1 MPGQMVLQYQAREA
15 LLLYRSDTVSDRY
28 ATDIQDADR
37 YAIDSQ
43 DGYSAIGGVWGR
55 GREEGGGSEAE
66 GGEGALLMPDSGLMQ
81 IKGHTSHTSSTPHPH
96 HTQTHGS
103 IDDLV
108 TNSERGERSGYVRGG
123 EGAAE
128 SGTSQGGVG
137 VALHG
142 GGRGGGREREGAELT
157 LTGLDCSL
165 ALTPA
170 GWHVISSVIPGGAC
184 DRSGVEPGS
193 ILEAIDGRALR
204 GLSAAQIKE
213 LSRGAVGTTAK
224 LTITSVAALLHN
236 PDDHTTPQPNNLGPN
251 TETHLGHNGVNDS
264 KHPGPFSALLDCTRR
279 TTGTRLSDFAFD
291 ASDLCSSFKP
301 PGRGYDLAS
310 PRLACLECVLV
321 LDCALLLECVLE
333 CVLLLGT
340 TKRHQ
345 GWLRLKGVR
354 GPEACTR

>member
-1 MPGQMVLQYQAREA
+1 
-15 LLLYRSDTVSDRY
+15 
-28 ATDIQDADR
+28 
-37 YAIDSQ
+37 
-43 DGYSAIGGVWGR
+43 
-55 GREEGGGSEAE
+55 
-66 GGEGALLMPDSGLMQ
+66 MPDSGLMQ
-81 IKGHTSHTSSTPHPH
+81 IQGHTSHTPSTPHPH

-123 EGAAE
+123 GGAAE
-128 SGTSQGGVG
+128 SGTSQGAIVG
-137 VALHG
+137 VALHR
-142 GGRGGGREREGAELT
+142 GGRGGEREREGAELT
-157 LTGLDCSL
+157 LAGLDCSL

-224 LTITSVAALLHN
+224 LTITSVAGLLHDH
-236 PDDHTTPQPNNLGPN
+236 DDHTIPQPNNLGPD
-251 TETHLGHNGVNDS
+251 TETHLGHDGVNDS
-264 KHPGPFSALLDCTRR
+264 KHPGPFSALSDRTRR
-279 TTGTRLSDFAFD
+279 TTETRLSDFAFD
-291 ASDLCSSFKP
+291 ASDLCSRFKP
-301 PGRGYDLAS
+301 PGRAGRGYDLAS
-310 PRLACLECVLV
+310 PRLAFLECVLV
-321 LDCALLLECVLE
+321 LECAPLLECVLE

-354 GPEACTR
+354 GPEACTL